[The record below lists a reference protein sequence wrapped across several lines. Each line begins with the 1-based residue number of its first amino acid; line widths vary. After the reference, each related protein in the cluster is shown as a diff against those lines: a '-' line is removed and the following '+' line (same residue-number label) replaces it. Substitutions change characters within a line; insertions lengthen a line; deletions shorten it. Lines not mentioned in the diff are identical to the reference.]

1 MTSPDDEPS
10 HSTDWHPLHPAVATI
25 RRGITLA
32 AGLATSALLVVL
44 TLLSDDTSSWW
55 FGRLIACL
63 LIGMV
68 PAALVAVFVTSH
80 CRSWRY
86 RFGDD
91 ALEVHHGV
99 WWRTLAAVPYQR
111 IQQVEVEH
119 GPLQRRFGV
128 VSLALRTASARSL
141 GALPGIAV
149 DDAEAVRRM
158 LLQRAGRD
166 DGA

>member
-1 MTSPDDEPS
+1 MTSLDDNPR
-10 HSTDWHPLHPAVATI
+10 HPTDWQVLHPAVATI
-25 RRGITLA
+25 RRSITLGT
-32 AGLATSALLVVL
+32 GLLISALLAVA
-44 TLLSDDTSSWW
+44 TLLSDDTSSPW
-55 FGRLIACL
+55 FGVVIACL
-63 LIGMV
+63 LICMV
-68 PAALVAVFVTSH
+68 PAALVALFVTRR

-86 RFGDD
+86 RFGDE

-128 VSLALRTASARSL
+128 VSLALRTASATSL
-141 GALPGIAV
+141 GTLPGIAV
-149 DDAEAVRRM
+149 DDAETVRRM

>member
-1 MTSPDDEPS
+1 MTSPDDEPL
-10 HSTDWHPLHPAVATI
+10 HTTDWQLLHPAVATI
-25 RRGITLA
+25 RRSIVL
-32 AGLATSALLVVL
+32 GLGLLVSALLTVF
-44 TLLSDDTSSWW
+44 TLLSDRTSSPWY
-55 FGRLIACL
+55 GVVIACL

-68 PAALVAVFVTSH
+68 PAALIAVFVTRR
-80 CRSWRY
+80 CKSWRY
-86 RFGDD
+86 RFGDE

-128 VSLALRTASARSL
+128 VSLALRTASATSL
-141 GALPGIAV
+141 GTLPGIAV

-158 LLQRAGRD
+158 LLQRAGHD

>member
-1 MTSPDDEPS
+1 MTSPDDEPLR
-10 HSTDWHPLHPAVATI
+10 STDWHPLHPAVATI
-25 RRGITLA
+25 RRGITLGTGLLASA
-32 AGLATSALLVVL
+32 ALAVV
-44 TLLSDDTSSWW
+44 TLLSDDSSAPW
-55 FGRLIACL
+55 FGIVIVCL
-63 LIGMV
+63 LLGMV
-68 PAALVAVFVTSH
+68 PAALLALFVTRR

-86 RFGDD
+86 RFGDE

-128 VSLALRTASARSL
+128 VSLALRTASTTSL
-141 GALPGIAV
+141 GTLPGIAV
-149 DDAEAVRRM
+149 DEAETVRRM

>member
-1 MTSPDDEPS
+1 MTSPDNESS
-10 HSTDWHPLHPAVATI
+10 HPTDWQPLHSAVESI

-32 AGLATSALLVVL
+32 IGLLISALLSIA
-44 TLLSDDTSSWW
+44 TLLSDTTSSPWY
-55 FGRLIACL
+55 GALIVCL
-63 LIGMV
+63 LLGLA
-68 PAALVAVFVTSH
+68 PAALVALFVTRR

-91 ALEVHHGV
+91 ALEVHYGV

-128 VSLALRTASARSL
+128 VSLALRTASVTSL
-141 GALPGIAV
+141 GTLPGIAAA
-149 DDAEAVRRM
+149 DAEAVRRM

>member
-1 MTSPDDEPS
+1 MTSPDDEPL
-10 HSTDWHPLHPAVATI
+10 HRTDWQLLHPAVATI

-32 AGLATSALLVVL
+32 IGLLISALLCIA
-44 TLLSDDTSSWW
+44 TLLSDQTSSPWY
-55 FGRLIACL
+55 GVLIVCL
-63 LIGMV
+63 LLGLV
-68 PAALVAVFVTSH
+68 PAALVALFVTRR

-91 ALEVHHGV
+91 ALEVHYGV

-128 VSLALRTASARSL
+128 VSLALRTASVTSL
-141 GALPGIAV
+141 SKLPGIAV
-149 DDAEAVRRM
+149 DDAETVRRM

>member
-1 MTSPDDEPS
+1 MTAPDDESP
-10 HSTDWHPLHPAVATI
+10 HSTDWQPLHPAVATI
-25 RRGITLA
+25 RRSIVFCI
-32 AGLATSALLVVL
+32 GLLISALLATV
-44 TLLSDDTSSWW
+44 TLLSDDTSAPW
-55 FGRLIACL
+55 FGVLIACL
-63 LIGMV
+63 LIGMA
-68 PAALVAVFVTSH
+68 PTALVAMFVTRR

-86 RFGDD
+86 RFGDE

-128 VSLALRTASARSL
+128 VSLALRTASATSL

>member
-1 MTSPDDEPS
+1 MTSPDDASPLAP
-10 HSTDWHPLHPAVATI
+10 DWHPLHPAVVTI
-25 RRGITLA
+25 RRGIAFGT
-32 AGLATSALLVVL
+32 GLLVSALLAVV
-44 TLLSDDTSSWW
+44 TLLSDATSSPW
-55 FGRLIACL
+55 FGVAGGAL
-63 LIGMV
+63 LLGVV
-68 PAALVAVFVTSH
+68 PTALVTMFVTRR

-91 ALEVHHGV
+91 ALEVHYGV

-119 GPLQRRFGV
+119 GPLQRRYGV
-128 VSLALRTASARSL
+128 VSLALRTASATSL
-141 GALPGIAV
+141 GTLPGIAV
-149 DDAEAVRRM
+149 DDAETIRRV

>member
-1 MTSPDDEPS
+1 MTLSNESMP
-10 HSTDWHPLHPAVATI
+10 TYDWHRLHPAVARI
-25 RRGITLA
+25 RGGVTLA
-32 AGLATSALLVVL
+32 IGAVVAVALATVLVARNDRSSSTLEIVAGSLLLALVP
-44 TLLSDDTSSWW
+44 TA
-55 FGRLIACL
+55 LIA
-63 LIGMV
+63 I
-68 PAALVAVFVTSH
+68 AVTWR

-91 ALEVHHGV
+91 ALEVQYGV
-99 WWRTLAAVPYQR
+99 WWRTLAALPYQR

-141 GALPGIAV
+141 GSLPGVAV
-149 DDAEAVRRM
+149 ADAEQIRQL
-158 LLQRAGRD
+158 LLQRAGRN

>member
-1 MTSPDDEPS
+1 MTSPDDEPL
-10 HSTDWHPLHPAVATI
+10 HPTDWQLLHPAVATI
-25 RRGITLA
+25 RRGIVL
-32 AGLATSALLVVL
+32 GIGLLVSSILAVL
-44 TLLSDDTSSWW
+44 TLLSDDTSSPWY
-55 FGRLIACL
+55 GVVIACL

-68 PAALVAVFVTSH
+68 PAALVAVFVTRR

-86 RFGDD
+86 RFGDE
-91 ALEVHHGV
+91 ALEVHYGV

-128 VSLALRTASARSL
+128 VSLALRTASATSL
-141 GALPGIAV
+141 GTLPGIAV
-149 DDAEAVRRM
+149 DDAETVRRM